1 MASLRVDAVEG
12 RDALAELIAFHDE
25 VYRTRSARWAA
36 FPPLQL
42 PFLLGEGPFAEERLV
57 RSFAA
62 RDGGRLVAR
71 GVAVVDERYR
81 RHWQEPLGHLVLFEA
96 LPDTGDAVRALV
108 DEAAEWLA
116 ESGSTAMRAGMG
128 VLDYPFSI
136 DDYETL
142 PPAWARQSPA
152 YYHALLKDAGF
163 ETEQGFVDYKLR
175 VTPAL
180 VAEWEQA
187 LAAAE
192 ASGYR
197 IVPLAEVTD
206 PARDAMFIELWNAAF
221 ARHWGYSPFTVGE
234 FTAVRGFFA
243 ALGMLDVSM
252 LAFRRDEPV
261 GALWVVPSTAEY
273 ATRAPGRELRDD
285 ERLNVLGI
293 AIRDVARGRGV
304 NLAMAARSFLEL
316 VRRGATWLSYTL
328 VLDDNWPSRRTAEKL
343 GARVCANYVAY
354 RRRIGRLTP

>member
-1 MASLRVDAVEG
+1 MASLRVDAALG
-12 RDALAELIAFHDE
+12 RDALAELVAFHDE
-25 VYRTRSARWAA
+25 VYRTRDARWGA
-36 FPPLQL
+36 FAPLQL
-42 PFLLGEGPFAEERLV
+42 PFLLGEGPFAEGRRV
-57 RSFAA
+57 RPFAA
-62 RDGGRLVAR
+62 HDGDRLVAR
-71 GVAVVDERYR
+71 GVAVIDERYQ

-96 LPDTGDAVRALV
+96 LPDTSDAVRALV
-108 DEAAEWLA
+108 DAASEWLA
-116 ESGSTAMRAGMG
+116 GAGATAVRAGMG
-128 VLDYPFSI
+128 VFDYPFAI

-142 PPAWARQSPA
+142 PPAWLRQSPA

-180 VAEWEQA
+180 VAEWEQS

-192 ASGYR
+192 ANGYR
-197 IVPLAEVTD
+197 IVPLGQVPEAG
-206 PARDAMFIELWNAAF
+206 RDTRFIDVWNASF
-221 ARHWGYSPFTVGE
+221 AHHWGYTPFTAAE
-234 FTAVRGFFA
+234 LTAVTGFFG

-252 LAFRRDEPV
+252 MAFCGDEPV
-261 GALWVVPSTAEY
+261 GGLWVVPSTAEY
-273 ATRAPGRELRDD
+273 ATRAPGRALRDD

-293 AIRDVARGRGV
+293 AVRDVARGRGV

-354 RRRIGRLTP
+354 RRKLAR